1 MDPLVLKQGIVDVLQ
16 RFFRQDEEFVHS
28 EDHDETRITI
38 AEYFSVDRKNVEQ
51 YPLIA
56 VARGT
61 MGFQRVGLGSRASFQ
76 WAAAKGAQPK
86 ETFSNL
92 VNGNIICHCLSYAG
106 IEAERIAVKTA
117 NFLEMSRHELG
128 TLLKIRI
135 ENVGIKEEL
144 HLKDWPPDLVD
155 VSVGFEYIYATT
167 WKITDLN
174 TVIRGTTQTINTI

>member
-1 MDPLVLKQGIVDVLQ
+1 MDPIVLKQGIIGILQ
-16 RFFRQDEEFVHS
+16 KFFQQDEEFVHD
-28 EDHDETRITI
+28 EDHDKTKITI
-38 AEYFSVDRKNVEQ
+38 ADVFGVDRKNTEQ

-56 VARGT
+56 VARGV

-92 VNGNIICHCLSYAG
+92 VRGNMICHCLSYAG
-106 IEAERIAVKTA
+106 IEAERIAVKAA

-128 TLLKIRI
+128 TLLKIKI
-135 ENVGIKEEL
+135 ENVGIREES

-155 VSVGFEYIYATT
+155 VPVGFDYIYATT
-167 WKITDLN
+167 WKITDLDV
-174 TVIRGTTQTINTI
+174 VIRSTTQTINTT